1 MRDSNQGGRDLT
13 PPSITASPGT
23 KSWGQTVKTAFA
35 SRSHH
40 CQWRHVC
47 WRPRPAATLLTRA
60 THGARYAHRTYKWAY
75 PPSLCNH
82 GLLLNND
89 HCKGK
94 MG

>member
-1 MRDSNQGGRDLT
+1 
-13 PPSITASPGT
+13 
-23 KSWGQTVKTAFA
+23 
-35 SRSHH
+35 
-40 CQWRHVC
+40 RHVC